1 MIHTQFIAPL
11 PPNLHEFMCS
21 SRLVFTSV
29 VDIGHLWR
37 EISPLRKAKNIQA
50 ALSYLQRQYFVPME
64 IEIPQQGTV
73 PANLINTPCAN
84 KEFLLA
90 HQILDNGVYYL

>member
-1 MIHTQFIAPL
+1 M
-11 PPNLHEFMCS
+11 
-21 SRLVFTSV
+21 VFSSV

-37 EISPLRKAKNIQA
+37 EIGPLRKAKNIQA

-73 PANLINTPCAN
+73 PADTIYTSFC
-84 KEFLLA
+84 F
-90 HQILDNGVYYL
+90 

>member
-1 MIHTQFIAPL
+1 M
-11 PPNLHEFMCS
+11 
-21 SRLVFTSV
+21 VFSSV

-37 EISPLRKAKNIQA
+37 EIGPLRKAKNIQA

-73 PANLINTPCAN
+73 PA
-84 KEFLLA
+84 
-90 HQILDNGVYYL
+90 